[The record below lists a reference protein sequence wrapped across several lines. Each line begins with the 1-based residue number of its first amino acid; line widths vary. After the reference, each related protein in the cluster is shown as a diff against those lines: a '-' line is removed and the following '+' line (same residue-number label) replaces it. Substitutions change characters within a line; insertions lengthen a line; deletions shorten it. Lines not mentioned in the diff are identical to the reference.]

1 MISIVQADT
10 KYFCWAR
17 NWRQQLHPAERTQL
31 LGSERRPLCGEDS
44 ALACCDEFQRT
55 SKSQVSERKHSFIL
69 QNSCRRAAIFR
80 KADETHV
87 TFCRWQGPLLRC
99 NRTPAV

>member
-1 MISIVQADT
+1 MISIVQADS
-10 KYFCWAR
+10 KYCCWAR
-17 NWRQQLHPAERTQL
+17 NWRQHLPPAERTQL
-31 LGSERRPLCGEDS
+31 LGSERRPLCDEDS

-55 SKSQVSERKHSFIL
+55 SKSQVSERKPSFIL

-87 TFCRWQGPLLRC
+87 TLLPMAGSVTPL
-99 NRTPAV
+99 